1 MLPALCYEVQTV
13 RGRSR
18 DLKARQPGPREDAIL
33 VLPAGEAGP
42 LWEEA
47 LTFHHDLHGGL
58 AVLDAVHHLAAID
71 PRVIGAQVLDF
82 QGGVAGDGRVVG
94 QRDPVSVG
102 TVNPHLP
109 FSRHQQHQLLLLGN
123 AAPLDSW
130 GEGGGGG
137 GGGHGVHGVDEVAGD
152 GEGAPQE
159 DPQRGRFRDADTQ
172 RVVRVCAG
180 DTGVGDRPVSAQSG
194 PPSLPVSASGNDK
207 VPRVCWCLSC
217 AIWNSLSRAAFSR
230 PLVSV
235 PQDRNYGARK
245 GCRGGQGKLQ
255 RGDHLSV
262 SETGVPKAMPSHRIN
277 RTHLPGV
284 TA

>member
-1 MLPALCYEVQTV
+1 M
-13 RGRSR
+13 
-18 DLKARQPGPREDAIL
+18 KARQPGPREDAIL

-159 DPQRGRFRDADTQ
+159 GPQRGRFRDADTQ

-180 DTGVGDRPVSAQSG
+180 DTGVGDRPVSAQRG

-217 AIWNSLSRAAFSR
+217 AIRNSLSRAAFSR

-235 PQDRNYGARK
+235 PQAGTMEPERAAEEG
-245 GCRGGQGKLQ
+245 RGSFRGETTSLFLKL
-255 RGDHLSV
+255 GY
-262 SETGVPKAMPSHRIN
+262 PK
-277 RTHLPGV
+277 
-284 TA
+284 